1 MKTIVT
7 NLMKSAIAEFPG
19 IEIRYIAENENGIDV
34 MFKIW
39 NVTDFRAFRAHIAN
53 AAAEHNMTV
62 TFDYQIGAIRGII
75 TFKHN
80 A

>member
-19 IEIRYIAENENGIDV
+19 VEIRYIGENENDIDV

-39 NVTDFRAFRAHIAN
+39 NVTDFRAFRTHIAN
-53 AAAEHNMTV
+53 AAAEHNMTAS
-62 TFDYQIGAIRGII
+62 FDYQIGAIRGII

>member
-1 MKTIVT
+1 
-7 NLMKSAIAEFPG
+7 MKSAIAEFPG
-19 IEIRYIAENENGIDV
+19 VEIRYIEENGNSIHV
-34 MFKIW
+34 MFKLC
-39 NVTDFRAFRAHIAN
+39 NVTNFRSFRAHIVN
-53 AAAEHNMTV
+53 AAAGHNMTA

>member
-7 NLMKSAIAEFPG
+7 NIMNSAIAEFPG
-19 IEIRYIAENENGIDV
+19 VEIRYLAENENGIDV

-39 NVTDFRAFRAHIAN
+39 NVTNYRAFRAHIAN
-53 AAAEHNMTV
+53 AAAEHNMTA

-75 TFKHN
+75 TFKQN

>member
-1 MKTIVT
+1 MKPTVT
-7 NLMKSAIAEFPG
+7 NIMKSAIAEFPG
-19 IEIRYIAENENGIDV
+19 VEIRYIAENENGIDV

-53 AAAEHNMTV
+53 AAAEQNMTA